1 MASMRVFIA
10 SPDEKLR
17 LALMMF
23 VDKEPGM
30 SVIGMADRLPGLLAL
45 LQGSEPDV
53 LLLDCEFSSRLR
65 TDLLASLCTLKPRL
79 RTIAFATR
87 AKDGD
92 TILKAGADYFIAKES
107 PPDQLLPILNEIRTS
122 LTIGGLY

>member
-1 MASMRVFIA
+1 
-10 SPDEKLR
+10 
-17 LALMMF
+17 MMF

-30 SVIGMADRLPGLLAL
+30 SVVGMSDRLPGLPAQ

-65 TDLLASLCTLKPRL
+65 AELLANLQILKR
-79 RTIAFATR
+79 RTVTIAFATR
-87 AKDGD
+87 PEDEEE
-92 TILKAGADYFIAKES
+92 ILKAGADYFIAKES
-107 PPDQLLPILNEIRTS
+107 PPDQLLPILKEIRSS